1 MDAKSDDRENMS
13 DQLEQMNNLMQMM
26 ENQIEI
32 KVSPQKQ
39 NEIPL
44 VASQAFSN
52 ESFGSSKDVQEHE
65 PRLMESNVGLEKQL
79 NIQGFQFKNSLWQPS

>member
-1 MDAKSDDRENMS
+1 
-13 DQLEQMNNLMQMM
+13 MM

-39 NEIPL
+39 NEIPF
-44 VASQAFSN
+44 VVSQAFSN
-52 ESFGSSKDVQEHE
+52 ESIGSSKDAQEHE
-65 PRLMESNVGLEKQL
+65 PRLVESNVGQEKQL